1 MHPSSAIR
9 RTPTALS
16 KADPQTTLSA
26 FRQIVKSR
34 VSARRFE
41 PNVAVPDRVWR
52 DVLRMTSRSP
62 SGFNLQPTHVILLR
76 SPRLKSTL
84 SRHAMLGFGNQYRT
98 TDASAI
104 AVFCSDLEPSKRV
117 DRVYEMERE
126 GGVREDGYMA
136 VLRVAASFLTGEG
149 TTHSPIINR
158 GIGSS
163 THLSTFLKQT
173 FASALSPVQPMPTME
188 HVESWSYKN
197 AGIMAQMYTLAATA
211 HGLSTCMMEGVDE
224 YWACLTNSCTYCGWP
239 IFLPHGYCKTRFISN
254 QKYDRS
260 GRYDSLRVKEILQ
273 IPDRYG
279 VPLMVATGYD
289 YGAPALTHADC
300 SLDEDSDEWDHDD
313 ESQSLNER
321 RLTPRLE
328 MNEIFFGDTFGEP
341 LDLLVND
348 ADRVKDNVA

>member
-1 MHPSSAIR
+1 MHPSSAFR
-9 RTPTALS
+9 RTQTAFT
-16 KADPQTTLSA
+16 KADPQTALRA

-41 PNVAVPDRVWR
+41 PNVAVPDHVWR
-52 DVLRMTSRSP
+52 DVLRMTLRSP
-62 SGFNLQPTHVILLR
+62 SGFNLQPTHLLLVR

-98 TDASAI
+98 TDASAVAI
-104 AVFCSDLEPSKRV
+104 FCSDLEPSKRV
-117 DRVYEMERE
+117 DRVYDMERK

-149 TTHSPIINR
+149 STHSPIMN
-158 GIGSS
+158 GGSGSS
-163 THLSTFLKQT
+163 THFSTFLKQT
-173 FASALSPVQPMPTME
+173 FVSALSPVQPMPTME

-211 HGLSTCMMEGVDE
+211 HGLSTCMMEG
-224 YWACLTNSCTYCGWP
+224 
-239 IFLPHGYCKTRFISN
+239 
-254 QKYDRS
+254 
-260 GRYDSLRVKEILQ
+260 YDSRRVKEILQ

-289 YGAPALTHADC
+289 YGAPPMSHANC
-300 SLDEDSDEWDHDD
+300 SLDEDSKTWDDDVELHSLDEKPV
-313 ESQSLNER
+313 
-321 RLTPRLE
+321 TPRLE

-341 LDLLVND
+341 LNLLVNE
-348 ADRVKDNVA
+348 ADRVKENVV